1 MDISGFVLTVVGMG
15 VVFSALALLAV
26 TAWVLERVFREN
38 EKDVQEKERRG
49 KKIKIEKERGKE
61 TTKDIKAVIAVA
73 LAYHTKK
80 KGIIY
85 IHGTNESLWMQQTR
99 GFE

>member
-1 MDISGFVLTVVGMG
+1 MDVSGFVLTVVGMG

-38 EKDVQEKERRG
+38 EPGAREKEKERERG
-49 KKIKIEKERGKE
+49 KIKIEKE
-61 TTKDIKAVIAVA
+61 DIKAIIAVA

-80 KGIIY
+80 KGTIH